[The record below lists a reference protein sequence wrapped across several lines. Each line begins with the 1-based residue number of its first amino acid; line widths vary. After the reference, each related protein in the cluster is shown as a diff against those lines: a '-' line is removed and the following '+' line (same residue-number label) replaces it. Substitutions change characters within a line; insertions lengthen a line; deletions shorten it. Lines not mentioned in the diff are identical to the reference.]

1 MTAPACYKV
10 LSKEDGMPWHGGTG
24 RWSLPEGDQ
33 PGAWMPTLTDLMPCQ
48 CGYHLC
54 AGEEQLLGWLGP
66 VIYVAEYRGEMIDHK
81 DKIVVASARLLTR
94 CEHWN
99 ERTARLFAAACAR
112 DVLPL
117 FERVYPAD
125 DRVRRC
131 IEAAEQFA
139 RSEIDRR
146 VLDAAAA
153 AAAAAAAVAVAAAAA
168 AADAAAAATWAAA
181 WRAAWRAAATAG
193 WATREAW
200 STFGAPKAQ
209 QTARLAHLLATG
221 EII

>member
-1 MTAPACYKV
+1 M
-10 LSKEDGMPWHGGTG
+10 
-24 RWSLPEGDQ
+24 EG
-33 PGAWMPTLTDLMPCQ
+33 
-48 CGYHLC
+48 
-54 AGEEQLLGWLGP
+54 GEE
-66 VIYVAEYRGEMIDHK
+66 
-81 DKIVVASARLLTR
+81 
-94 CEHWN
+94 
-99 ERTARLFAAACAR
+99 
-112 DVLPL
+112 
-117 FERVYPAD
+117 
-125 DRVRRC
+125 
-131 IEAAEQFA
+131 FA